1 MAESSLQNSTVGVPH
16 HGQQFSP
23 FWPVIAFSDGLCL
36 MQESDFVGKKKDRF
50 SSLFRM
56 QLELCWFR
64 EVEVDGSLGLIRA
77 YGLINHR
84 RLQTQ
89 AQASPAEWVLS
100 SIRSLLATPAYKRCY
115 FTIGDIAVVN
125 RLHRTTDCFSVL
137 AAFIAPFGARR
148 AVFLGGSF

>member
-1 MAESSLQNSTVGVPH
+1 MRKR
-16 HGQQFSP
+16 
-23 FWPVIAFSDGLCL
+23 LC
-36 MQESDFVGKKKDRF
+36 GKKKDRL
-50 SSLFRM
+50 SALFRM
-56 QLELCWFR
+56 QLKSCWIR

-89 AQASPAEWVLS
+89 AHASPDEWVSS
-100 SIRSLLATPAYKRCY
+100 SIRSLLVTPAYKRCY
-115 FTIGDIAVVN
+115 FTIGGLAVVN

-148 AVFLGGSF
+148 VVFQGGSF